1 MGLSE
6 RLRDAIKDSVVVLA
20 KTGTLNERAAGGKLK
35 SLAVAIGRPDSKEQ
49 DAKLKCG
56 LVAVMY
62 FEFSDDHRA
71 KAGRPALPRIHR
83 DFAETALASVL
94 GRHWA
99 AGSGCVEP
107 TATGNVPLTV
117 AAKR

>member
-1 MGLSE
+1 
-6 RLRDAIKDSVVVLA
+6 VVILA

-35 SLAVAIGRPDSKEQ
+35 SLAVVIGRPDGRAP

-71 KAGRPALPRIHR
+71 KASRPALPRIHR
-83 DFAETALASVL
+83 DFAESALADVL
-94 GRHWA
+94 DRHWPA
-99 AGSGCVEP
+99 VSGCVEQP
-107 TATGNVPLTV
+107 SAGNAALTV
-117 AAKR
+117 AVRR